1 MILRRG
7 TDQRF
12 TILHAS
18 RWLDIV
24 TPRIQLVCVRI
35 VKEAFLVQVAREHLK
50 AARYLETWR
59 KVVRAAGWLSL
70 PDLRR
75 TYPSAD
81 TVRVKSGRQVIVF
94 NVCGNDFRLIV
105 AMHFDRQIVYTLR
118 FMTHVE
124 YSKEKW
130 KDRL

>member
-1 MILRRG
+1 
-7 TDQRF
+7 
-12 TILHAS
+12 
-18 RWLDIV
+18 
-24 TPRIQLVCVRI
+24 VRI
-35 VKEAFLVQVAREHLK
+35 VKEAFLVQAAREHPK

-94 NVCGNDFRLIV
+94 NVCGNHFRLVV
-105 AMHFDRQIVYTLR
+105 AMHFDQQIAYTLR
-118 FMTHVE
+118 FMTHAE
-124 YSKEKW
+124 YSGEKW
-130 KDRL
+130 KDML